1 MTNSYT
7 LVEKDQNEKLIKQS
21 YLPLQQKRMK
31 YLGINLPKEA
41 KDLYSENYKILVK

>member
-41 KDLYSENYKILVK
+41 KYLHTENYTVLMK